1 MNCLDDQPDE
11 PFPENL
17 CFSILTLNFKYLRW
31 INKHDMNWN
40 NICPNKQLN
49 FIKQLDK
56 YYNDEW
62 IKHYIDTDDMDDY

>member
-1 MNCLDDQPDE
+1 
-11 PFPENL
+11 
-17 CFSILTLNFKYLRW
+17 
-31 INKHDMNWN
+31 MNWN

-49 FIKQLDK
+49 FIKRLDK